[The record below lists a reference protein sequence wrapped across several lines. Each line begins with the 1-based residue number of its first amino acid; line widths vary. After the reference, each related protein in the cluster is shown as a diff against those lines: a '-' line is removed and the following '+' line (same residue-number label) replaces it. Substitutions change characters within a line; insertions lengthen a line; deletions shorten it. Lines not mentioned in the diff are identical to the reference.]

1 MKFCVL
7 VSWGGINL
15 QSLIDHVQAGDIP
28 AELCGVI
35 SSREGAYALQRA
47 AQHGIAAT
55 VISRKAFD
63 SPQAYDAALLGTI
76 EQWGAD
82 FLVLAGYLSILGP
95 SVIRRFPNRIIN
107 IHPALLPSFGGKGY
121 YGLNVHKKV
130 LEYGVKVTGATV
142 HFVDEGT
149 DTGPIIL
156 QDCLQIR
163 PGETPE
169 ELQLRVMEIEHRI
182 LPEAVALMAQ
192 NRLRVSGRIVTI
204 EEEKQQ

>member
-1 MKFCVL
+1 M
-7 VSWGGINL
+7 

>member
-7 VSWGGINL
+7 VSGGGSNL

-204 EEEKQQ
+204 EEEEQQ

>member
-7 VSWGGINL
+7 VSGGGSNL

>member
-7 VSWGGINL
+7 VSGGGSNL

-192 NRLRVSGRIVTI
+192 NRLRVSGRIVTM

>member
-7 VSWGGINL
+7 VSGGGSNL

-192 NRLRVSGRIVTI
+192 DRLRVSGRIVTI
-204 EEEKQQ
+204 EEEEQQ

>member
-7 VSWGGINL
+7 VSGGGSNL

-28 AELCGVI
+28 AEICGVI
-35 SSREGAYALQRA
+35 SSRKGVYALERA
-47 AQHGIAAT
+47 AQHGIPAV

-63 SPQAYDAALLGTI
+63 SVEAYDAALLSAI
-76 EQWGAD
+76 EQMGAD

-95 SVIRRFPNRIIN
+95 SVIRQFPNRIIN

-156 QDCLQIR
+156 QDCLQIH
-163 PGETPE
+163 PDDTPE
-169 ELQLRVMEIEHRI
+169 GLQLRVMEIEHRI
-182 LPEAVALMAQ
+182 LPEAVALMAR
-192 NRLRVSGRIVTI
+192 NRLHVSGRIVTI
-204 EEEKQQ
+204 EEEEL